1 MAYKYV
7 LELFITLSFARQI
20 KIFVATPRLYARVCS
35 QWETS
40 ARVVTATPRIYA
52 GVRSQRETSARA
64 VTATPRIYAR
74 VCSRRETSAQYD
86 VATPIGVTLR
96 YPRVSEAV
104 RRAPPV
110 DSNPPSEH
118 YPEVGSTPSL
128 TLTRI
133 YMTI

>member
-20 KIFVATPRLYARVCS
+20 KIFVATPRIYARVCS

-40 ARVVTATPRIYA
+40 AQYDV
-52 GVRSQRETSARA
+52 
-64 VTATPRIYAR
+64 ATPRIYAR

-96 YPRVSEAV
+96 
-104 RRAPPV
+104 
-110 DSNPPSEH
+110 
-118 YPEVGSTPSL
+118 
-128 TLTRI
+128 
-133 YMTI
+133 